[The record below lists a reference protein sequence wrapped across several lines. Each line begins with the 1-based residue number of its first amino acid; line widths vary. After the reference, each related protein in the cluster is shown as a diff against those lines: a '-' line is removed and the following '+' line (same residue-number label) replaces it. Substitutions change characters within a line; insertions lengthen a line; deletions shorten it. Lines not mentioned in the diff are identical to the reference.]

1 MTPALQLSIPARD
14 PRRDEPTRDSAVG
27 GLCVQALSL
36 MSNFL
41 ETIFAQLH
49 RSAGRVVLREIHGAQ
64 FVSATGRE
72 LLNQVR
78 QVRACLRSSG
88 LRPGDRCALLA
99 PNSIRWAAV
108 DLALMAEGLI
118 VVPLY
123 SRQSPA
129 ELAAMMKDCEP
140 KLLIVSDAALGD
152 TAMHAWTGNPS
163 SAPRSALFD
172 EVMQQSVPAAT
183 SVSDAPNPRNDSD
196 LVTIIYTSGTS
207 GEPKGVCLTT
217 ANLTHM
223 LSCTTE
229 RLNQLIGQ
237 TREPDRVFHYA
248 PFNFAA
254 SWILLL
260 SCLSRESVL
269 TLSTDL
275 TKLPDEIRL
284 SAPHYFLNVPTLLER
299 VRRGVEDA
307 LSKRAAPIRSLFV
320 KARDAWQRRE
330 SGRTRATDRLWLAL
344 GRKLIFSKIKE
355 RFGPN
360 LRALICGSA
369 PLAPETQQFFSMLGI
384 PVLQAYGLTETTA
397 ICTLDD
403 PRVPVEPGYVG
414 QPIRG
419 IEMKTSDNE
428 EIIVRGPHIFARY
441 WNRPEETARALRD
454 GWFHTGDQGEVNA
467 RGNWRII
474 GRIKNLII
482 LNSGHNVPPEPIED
496 KIAQHLPA
504 AQHVVIVGNGRGYLC
519 ALIAGA
525 VEPPVAQSALDTVNP
540 GLPHYRQIRNFAIVR
555 ESFTPENGLLTAN
568 GKLRR
573 DAINARFASEIN
585 SMYDRKPS

>member
-1 MTPALQLSIPARD
+1 
-14 PRRDEPTRDSAVG
+14 
-27 GLCVQALSL
+27 

-41 ETIFAQLH
+41 ETIFAQLQC
-49 RSAGRVVLREIHGAQ
+49 SAGRVVLREIHSGQ
-64 FVSATGRE
+64 FVSVTGKE
-72 LLNQVR
+72 LLEQIR
-78 QVRACLRSSG
+78 QVRGYLRG
-88 LRPGDRCALLA
+88 AQLQPGDRCALLA
-99 PNSIRWAAV
+99 PNSIRWAAF

-123 SRQSPA
+123 HRQSPA
-129 ELAAMMKDCEP
+129 ELAAMMKDSQP
-140 KLLIVSDAALGD
+140 KLLFASDAALAEAATQTWSGD
-152 TAMHAWTGNPS
+152 T
-163 SAPRSALFD
+163 SATPRRVLFD
-172 EVMQQSVPAAT
+172 DVLRQPSAAPLIP
-183 SVSDAPNPRNDSD
+183 DLPNPRRDSD

-229 RLNQLIGQ
+229 RLDQLMGK
-237 TREPDRVFHYA
+237 THEPDRVFHYA

-260 SCLSRESVL
+260 SCLSRESAL

-275 TKLPDEIRL
+275 TKLADEIRL

-299 VRRGVEDA
+299 VRRGVEDV
-307 LSKRAAPIRSLFV
+307 LSKRSVPIRQLF
-320 KARDAWQRRE
+320 ARARGAWQRRD
-330 SGRTRATDRLWLAL
+330 SGRARTLDAFWLAL
-344 GRKLIFSKIKE
+344 GRKLIFSKIKG
-355 RFGPN
+355 RFGPHV
-360 LRALICGSA
+360 RALICGSA
-369 PLAPETQQFFSMLGI
+369 PLASETQQFFLMLGI

-403 PRVPVEPGYVG
+403 PRLPVEPGYVG
-414 QPIRG
+414 QAVPG
-419 IEMKTSDNE
+419 IEMRTAENE
-428 EIIVRGPHIFARY
+428 EIIVRGPHIFGGY
-441 WNRPEETARALRD
+441 WNRPEETARVLRD
-454 GWFHTGDQGEVNA
+454 GWFHTGDQGEVNV

-474 GRIKNLII
+474 GRVKNLII

-496 KIAQHLPA
+496 KIAQLLPG
-504 AQHVVIVGNGRGYLC
+504 AQHVMVVGNGRGHLC
-519 ALIAGA
+519 ALIAGSVDAQA
-525 VEPPVAQSALDTVNP
+525 VQSALGAVNTD
-540 GLPHYRQIRNFAIVR
+540 LPHYRQVRNFTVLHD
-555 ESFTPENGLLTAN
+555 SLTPDNGLLTAM

>member
-1 MTPALQLSIPARD
+1 MP
-14 PRRDEPTRDSAVG
+14 
-27 GLCVQALSL
+27 
-36 MSNFL
+36 NFL
-41 ETIFAQLH
+41 ESIFAQLR
-49 RSAGRVVLREIHGAQ
+49 RSAGRVVLREIHGEQ
-64 FVSATGRE
+64 FVSVTGKE
-72 LLNQVR
+72 LLEQIR
-78 QVRACLRSSG
+78 QVRGYLRSAH
-88 LRPGDRCALLA
+88 LQPGDRCALLA
-99 PNSIRWAAV
+99 PNSIRWAAF

-123 SRQSPA
+123 YRQSPA
-129 ELAAMMKDCEP
+129 ELLAMAKDAQP
-140 KLLIVSDAALGD
+140 KLFFTSDAALAD
-152 TAMHAWTGNPS
+152 AVAQAWTGD
-163 SAPRSALFD
+163 SAPRRVLLD
-172 EVMQQSVPAAT
+172 EVLQPAA
-183 SVSDAPNPRNDSD
+183 APPIPDTPNARRDTD
-196 LVTIIYTSGTS
+196 FVTIIYTSGTS
-207 GEPKGVCLTT
+207 GEAKGVCLTT

-229 RLNQLIGQ
+229 RLGQLMGQ

-307 LSKRAAPIRSLFV
+307 LSKRSAPIRRLFAG
-320 KARDAWQRRE
+320 ARGAWQRRN
-330 SGRTRATDRLWLAL
+330 SGRTRAFDAFWLAL
-344 GRKLIFSKIKE
+344 GRKLIFSKIKA
-355 RFGPN
+355 RFGPH

-369 PLAPETQQFFSMLGI
+369 PLAPETQQFFLMLGI

-403 PRVPVEPGYVG
+403 PRLPIEPGYVG
-414 QPIRG
+414 QAIAG
-419 IEMKTSDNE
+419 IEMRTAENE
-428 EIIVRGPHIFARY
+428 EIVVRGPHIFAGY
-441 WNRPEETARALRD
+441 WSRPEETARVLRD
-454 GWFHTGDQGEVNA
+454 GWFHTGDQGEVNV

-496 KIAQHLPA
+496 KIAQHLPG
-504 AQHVVIVGNGRGYLC
+504 AQYVVVVGNGRGYLC
-519 ALIAGA
+519 ALIVGA
-525 VEPPVAQSALDTVNP
+525 VDSQAVQSALDAVNRS
-540 GLPHYRQIRNFAIVR
+540 LPHYRQIRNFAVIS
-555 ESFTPENGLLTAN
+555 EALTPENGFLTAN

-585 SMYDRKPS
+585 SMYDRKP

>member
-1 MTPALQLSIPARD
+1 
-14 PRRDEPTRDSAVG
+14 
-27 GLCVQALSL
+27 

-41 ETIFAQLH
+41 ETILAQLQ
-49 RSAGRVVLREIHGAQ
+49 RSAGRVVLREIHGER
-64 FVSATGRE
+64 FVSVTGRE
-72 LLNQVR
+72 LLDQVR
-78 QVRACLRSSG
+78 RARAYLRTAN

-99 PNSIRWAAV
+99 PNSIRWAVV

-140 KLLIVSDAALGD
+140 KVLIAIDAELGD
-152 TAMHAWTGNPS
+152 AAMHAWTGS
-163 SAPRSALFD
+163 SSGAPRRVLFD
-172 EVMQQSVPAAT
+172 EVMSESVPARP

-229 RLNQLIGQ
+229 RLSQLMGQ

-260 SCLSRESVL
+260 SCLSRASVL

-307 LSKRAAPIRSLFV
+307 LSKRAAPIRSLYA
-320 KARDAWQRRE
+320 KAQSAWQRKN
-330 SGRTRATDRLWLAL
+330 SGRSNPIDALWLAL
-344 GRKLIFSKIKE
+344 GRKVIFSKVKD
-355 RFGPN
+355 RFGPH
-360 LRALICGSA
+360 LRAMICGSA
-369 PLAPETQQFFSMLGI
+369 PLAPETQQFFLMLGI

-403 PRVPVEPGYVG
+403 PRIPVEPGYVG
-414 QPIRG
+414 QAIRG
-419 IEMKTSDNE
+419 IEMKTADNE
-428 EIIVRGPHIFARY
+428 EIIVRGPHIFAGY
-441 WNRPEETARALRD
+441 WNRPEETARVLRD

-496 KIAQHLPA
+496 KVAQHLPA

-519 ALIAGA
+519 ALIIGP
-525 VEPPVAQSALDTVNP
+525 VEPLAAQSALDTVNP

-555 ESFTPENGLLTAN
+555 ETFTPENGLLTVN

-585 SMYDRKPS
+585 SMYDRKQP